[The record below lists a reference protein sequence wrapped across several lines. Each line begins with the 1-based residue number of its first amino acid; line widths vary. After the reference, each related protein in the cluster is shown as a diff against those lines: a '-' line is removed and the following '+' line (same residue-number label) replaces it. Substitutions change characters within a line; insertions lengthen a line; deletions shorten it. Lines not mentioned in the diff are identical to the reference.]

1 MAYRPDGTRGAS
13 YWRETELKNKG
24 MKGFEMS
31 LFHSKYMGAIFRYFP
46 AQVFSEFSGFWAFW

>member
-1 MAYRPDGTRGAS
+1 
-13 YWRETELKNKG
+13 

-46 AQVFSEFSGFWAFW
+46 AQVFSEFSGF